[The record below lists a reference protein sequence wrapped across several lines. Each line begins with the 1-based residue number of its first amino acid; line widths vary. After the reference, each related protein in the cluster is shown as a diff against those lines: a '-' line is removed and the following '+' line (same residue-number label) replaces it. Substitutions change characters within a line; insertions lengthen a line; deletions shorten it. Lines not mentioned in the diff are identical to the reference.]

1 MTVAPATSST
11 LPWQPVRRP
20 TPRWWR
26 SWPRAWP
33 AASTNRAC
41 APAPACRPSARWP
54 SNPASVVSPWWKH
67 TTGWSLA
74 GWCSRG
80 AERVFRAR
88 PQRPLAAVAPAAHT
102 LAAPARVDVAGCA
115 ACSAKPPSTACRAA
129 PACCRRTG
137 WIPKWWRAPCAR
149 WAGRCAASSCPTAT
163 RRVSAAAPADRRI
176 AAGRG
181 RARPSRAQSADHQ
194 WRHARAGPD
203 RAAPVKPGDTVLVE
217 DPAGS

>member
-1 MTVAPATSST
+1 M
-11 LPWQPVRRP
+11 P

-74 GWCSRG
+74 GWQSRRG
-80 AERVFRAR
+80 VFCAPAAAPWPPSR
-88 PQRPLAAVAPAAHT
+88 PRPPIPLAAPGGRG
-102 LAAPARVDVAGCA
+102 LGCCA

-137 WIPKWWRAPCAR
+137 WIPNGGGRRARGGPVGAR
-149 WAGRCAASSCPTAT
+149 PARVLRPPAGFRRCASRSPHRC
-163 RRVSAAAPADRRI
+163 
-176 AAGRG
+176 
-181 RARPSRAQSADHQ
+181 RARACPPHPERNLLTTNGVTHALDLINA
-194 WRHARAGPD
+194 RHL
-203 RAAPVKPGDTVLVE
+203 VKPGDMVLVE
-217 DPAGS
+217 DPACS